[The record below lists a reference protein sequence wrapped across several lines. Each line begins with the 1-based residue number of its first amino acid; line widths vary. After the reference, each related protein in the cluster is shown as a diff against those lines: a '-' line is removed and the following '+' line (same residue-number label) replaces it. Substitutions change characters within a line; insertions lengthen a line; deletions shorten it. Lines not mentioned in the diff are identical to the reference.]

1 MKRMLRKRVSA
12 AATFIEIAISAV
24 MMLGVVIAFLGLLQN
39 LIQLFTMIPT
49 YNEMQDAFDHFLKF
63 ALELIIVIEFVKML
77 AKHTAESAVEV
88 LVFVIAKRVI
98 VENINMYETLVG
110 VLALSVLFIVKYK
123 FDRKYADLK
132 AKTTEDYIKSTIET
146 SLE

>member
-1 MKRMLRKRVSA
+1 MKRMLRKRISG
-12 AATFIEIAISAV
+12 AATFIEIAISGIMV
-24 MMLGVVIAFLGLLQN
+24 LGVIIASLGLLQN
-39 LIQLFTMIPT
+39 LTSLLSMIPQT
-49 YNEMQDAFDHFLKF
+49 DGMQDAFDHFLNF
-63 ALELIIVIEFVKML
+63 ALQLIIVIEFVKML

-110 VLALSVLFIVKYK
+110 VLALSVLFFVKYK
-123 FDRKYADLK
+123 FDKKYADLK
-132 AKTTEDYIKSTIET
+132 SKTDEDYIESTIET